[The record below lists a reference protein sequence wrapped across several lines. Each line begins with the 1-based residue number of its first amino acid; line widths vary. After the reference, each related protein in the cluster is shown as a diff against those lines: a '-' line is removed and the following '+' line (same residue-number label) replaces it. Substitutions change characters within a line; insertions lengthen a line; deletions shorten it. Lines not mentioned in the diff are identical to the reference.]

1 MTATEREPGPA
12 LPEAKMHLHSPADP
26 GVGVVVANEICTSAK
41 ASGIIRHLAIDVS
54 GTRLAGNFRAGQ
66 SFGVIPPGADPHGR
80 PHKLRLYSIASPT
93 AGEDGQGR
101 VVATTVKR
109 LIGEHW
115 ETHKLF
121 TGVSSNFL
129 CDLTVG
135 DRVTVTGPS
144 GKRFLIPSSPEDH
157 DFVFLATGTGIAPF
171 RGMIKELLGAGVKS
185 RIVLIMGSPYRSDL
199 PYHADLQSWEAAHP
213 NFSYLTAVSRERQ
226 EDGLPPMYV
235 QDRLAASADFL
246 APMLSSDRALV
257 YVCGVAGMELGI
269 FQRLARLLPLSALEN
284 YLRVDPA
291 AMSDIDGW
299 TRRMIQREVRPTRRV
314 FLEVY

>member
-1 MTATEREPGPA
+1 
-12 LPEAKMHLHSPADP
+12 
-26 GVGVVVANEICTSAK
+26 
-41 ASGIIRHLAIDVS
+41 
-54 GTRLAGNFRAGQ
+54 
-66 SFGVIPPGADPHGR
+66 
-80 PHKLRLYSIASPT
+80 
-93 AGEDGQGR
+93 
-101 VVATTVKR
+101 
-109 LIGEHW
+109 
-115 ETHKLF
+115 
-121 TGVSSNFL
+121 L